1 MAFTTPSELQYSK
14 SHEWVLLEGNQATIG
29 ISDYAQ
35 DSLGDIVYVDLP
47 SVDSEYATHDIFGA
61 VESVKAASD
70 LFIPVAGRIIAVNED
85 LISAPELIN
94 TDPYG
99 KGWMIKVELSGDREE
114 LLSAA
119 DYEAFVDE
127 IKH

>member
-14 SHEWVLLEGNQATIG
+14 SHEWVRIEGNQATIG

-47 SVDSEYATHDIFGA
+47 SVDREYNTHDIFGA

-70 LFIPVAGRIIAVNED
+70 LYIPVGGRIVAVNED

-94 TDPYG
+94 SDPYG
-99 KGWMIKVELSGDREE
+99 KGWMIKVELSGDKEE

-119 DYEAFVDE
+119 EYEQFVDE